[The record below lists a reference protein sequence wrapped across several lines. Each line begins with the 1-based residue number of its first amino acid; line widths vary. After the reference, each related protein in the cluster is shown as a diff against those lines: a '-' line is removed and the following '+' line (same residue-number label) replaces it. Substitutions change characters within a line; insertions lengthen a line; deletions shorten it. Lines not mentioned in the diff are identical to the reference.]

1 VLTHRLDA
9 DDAEPLRAAVAA
21 VADGG
26 GLDLEVRVPTPDGA
40 TRWYHLLGEVERDE
54 SGAPRRLRGS
64 TQDVTERRAAAAAFV
79 AAAAEREARAREQRI
94 ADELQHSLLPEPRF
108 VPDALEV
115 ATYYQAG
122 VAGTQVGGDWYDVI
136 DVGADR
142 TALVIGDVM
151 GRGVRAAAVMGQMR
165 TAVRAFAQLDLP
177 PADVLEQLD
186 AIVRELEPVQLV
198 TCIYGIYDPHARTF
212 TYANAGHL
220 PPLVKAPGEPAR
232 RFSGAANPPLGAG
245 PVNRGER
252 EIELPPQARLVLYT
266 DGLVERRDRPLDDGI
281 DGLAAALERHD
292 GPLEALPGGLVA
304 AVAPAGAEDDMA
316 VLAAEVGGPAVEATA
331 SFAVEADINAAARA
345 RAFAAATLRDWSLPE
360 PLARDVLL
368 VVSELVSN
376 AVKYG
381 RPPVEIRLRHDR
393 RHLLVEV
400 EDRATAIPRK
410 LRPSPFQEHGRGLQ
424 LVARVTDRWG
434 TRPTPG
440 GKVVW
445 CSLSL
450 ARYIRR

>member
-1 VLTHRLDA
+1 
-9 DDAEPLRAAVAA
+9 
-21 VADGG
+21 
-26 GLDLEVRVPTPDGA
+26 
-40 TRWYHLLGEVERDE
+40 VE
-54 SGAPRRLRGS
+54 
-64 TQDVTERRAAAAAFV
+64 
-79 AAAAEREARAREQRI
+79 
-94 ADELQHSLLPEPRF
+94 
-108 VPDALEV
+108 
-115 ATYYQAG
+115 
-122 VAGTQVGGDWYDVI
+122 GTQVGGDWYDVI

-198 TCIYGIYDPHARTF
+198 TCIYGVYDPHERTF
-212 TYANAGHL
+212 VYANAGHL
-220 PPLVKAPGEPAR
+220 PPLVKPPGEPAR

-252 EIELPPQARLVLYT
+252 QIVLPPQARLVLYT

-281 DGLAAALERHD
+281 DGLAAALDRLE
-292 GPLEALPGGLVA
+292 GPLDALPAALVA
-304 AVAPAGAEDDMA
+304 AVAPEGAEDDMA
-316 VLAAEVGGPAVEATA
+316 MLAAEVAGPADDATA
-331 SFAVEADINAAARA
+331 SRSIEADVNAAARA
-345 RAFAAATLRDWSLPE
+345 RAFATATLHDWSLPE
-360 PLARDVLL
+360 PVARDVLL
-368 VVSELVSN
+368 VTSELVSN

-381 RPPVEIRLRHDR
+381 RPPIELRLRHDR
-393 RHLLVEV
+393 RHLLIEV

-410 LRPSPFQEHGRGLQ
+410 LRPSPLQEHGRGLQ

-434 TRPTPG
+434 TRPTPA

-445 CSLSL
+445 CSLTL
-450 ARYIRR
+450 ARYTRR